1 MDEIGYR
8 TDNDALMPI
17 LRQIAANAAKM
28 GADAAYS
35 LNWQGATLSV
45 LYGDRALVT
54 LPAPV
59 KTGTVYNLLQAHLR
73 RPIIDSLPEDI
84 VIGPYRFE
92 PRRASLYRIGA
103 PDETIALTDKE
114 ADILAALWMAPDRS
128 LSRDALL
135 TAVWAY
141 APDAET
147 HTLET
152 HIYRLRQKMERDPAA
167 PDLLVNRDGNY
178 RLTT

>member
-8 TDNDALMPI
+8 TDNDALAPI
-17 LRQIAANAAKM
+17 LRQIAVNAANM
-28 GADAAYS
+28 GADGAYS
-35 LNWQGATLSV
+35 LTWQDGELSV
-45 LYGDRALVT
+45 LYGDRVLT
-54 LPAPV
+54 SLPAPI

-73 RPIIDSLPEDI
+73 RPMIDSLPGDI

-103 PDETIALTDKE
+103 PDKAIALTDKE
-114 ADILAALWMAPDRS
+114 ADILAALWMAPDKS

-178 RLTT
+178 ILTL